1 MSLIGSMLTKASGF
15 VISVPQNIGFKPAKP
30 ILGNKNAPKKMHILC
45 CAPSNAACD
54 EIVRRLKQ
62 GIIDSN
68 GKRISPKV
76 VRLGSSD
83 AIHADV
89 KDVTLD
95 LLVEESFTSGADYE
109 RLMKKNSMMDARE
122 KELRDA
128 LNALNDE
135 REALRKQENETS
147 PGGDTKALAEIDVKM
162 RINYQKRKEILE
174 KLTSERDRKSENTKS
189 LETAKKKARARILE
203 DSDVV

>member
-1 MSLIGSMLTKASGF
+1 MSLIGSTLTKASG
-15 VISVPQNIGFKPAKP
+15 VAISLPQNIGFKSAKP
-30 ILGNKNAPKKMHILC
+30 MTGKNAPKKMHLLC

-62 GIIDSN
+62 GVIDGN
-68 GKRISPKV
+68 GKRIAPKV

-109 RLMKKNSMMDARE
+109 RLMKKSSITNARE

-128 LNALNDE
+128 LNELNDE
-135 REALRKQENETS
+135 REAFRKDENEASTN
-147 PGGDTKALAEIDVKM
+147 GDSKVLAEIDVKM

-174 KLTSERDRKSENTKS
+174 KLTLERDKKTENTKT